1 MPNHFASLLLVCLTI
16 ALGACAGQRPASSPA
31 QSAEAARG
39 RVIAEERCATC
50 HAIDNTTLDSP
61 NLAATPFEVIAKTPG
76 MTNIALNAWLH
87 SAHPSMPNVP
97 ASQDETDD
105 LWAYLLTLRDAD

>member
-1 MPNHFASLLLVCLTI
+1 MARGFASLLLACSMTV
-16 ALGACAGQRPASSPA
+16 LGACAGQHQVPSAS

-39 RVIAEERCATC
+39 RIIAEERCATC
-50 HAIDNTTLDSP
+50 HAIDNNAPESP
-61 NLAATPFEVIAKTPG
+61 NLAATPFEVIAATPG

-97 ASQDETDD
+97 ANQDETDD
-105 LWAYLLTLRDAD
+105 LWAYLITLRETH